1 MYCWI
6 EPLNGYTICT
16 HTPPSEACGGLCDRP
31 RNLVTRSPPAYRLSF
46 SFSIKCGRIL
56 GRDSCWLSLLN
67 SFHFRAASTV
77 ELLSELPK
85 LILTI
90 SSRER
95 GSYRGALQYR
105 FETKPAARHLSQ
117 RGPFLLHRLLRGN
130 HVQVTARSA
139 VPIPVVAKR
148 VSQKIQAGA
157 FLLQID
163 NPCFLP
169 VDLQSHP
176 LFQFRFDELGYRLRL
191 IPCQNDKIV
200 GVAYQLGLRPLPRPF
215 GSMKHLIEPVQIDI
229 RQQG

>member
-31 RNLVTRSPPAYRLSF
+31 RNLVTRSPPTYRLSF

-77 ELLSELPK
+77 ELLCELPK

-105 FETKPAARHLSQ
+105 PQ
-117 RGPFLLHRLLRGN
+117 
-130 HVQVTARSA
+130 
-139 VPIPVVAKR
+139 PVRR
-148 VSQKIQAGA
+148 VWIEKANG
-157 FLLQID
+157 
-163 NPCFLP
+163 
-169 VDLQSHP
+169 
-176 LFQFRFDELGYRLRL
+176 
-191 IPCQNDKIV
+191 K
-200 GVAYQLGLRPLPRPF
+200 LRPLGIPTVRDHVVPDGHVPDLGANLRGGF
-215 GSMKHLIEPVQIDI
+215 SGMQLRI
-229 RQQG
+229 

>member
-95 GSYRGALQYR
+95 GSYRGALHNR
-105 FETKPAARHLSQ
+105 
-117 RGPFLLHRLLRGN
+117 
-130 HVQVTARSA
+130 
-139 VPIPVVAKR
+139 IMDD
-148 VSQKIQAGA
+148 
-157 FLLQID
+157 LQ
-163 NPCFLP
+163 FLP
-169 VDLQSHP
+169 GIRMKSIVDCDSGTIGILECCSTIIEM
-176 LFQFRFDELGYRLRL
+176 RRDDNRRNGCRLPHCAIR
-191 IPCQNDKIV
+191 V
-200 GVAYQLGLRPLPRPF
+200 FGHYGHLRTWRCTIAGILK
-215 GSMKHLIEPVQIDI
+215 SSS
-229 RQQG
+229 